1 VFSWVIKYQLYHLR
15 PFLTCLPVSFFFTPF
30 TMVNFVKIASVTLS
44 LGSHVARQNNSCPAS
59 PVCPTHN
66 GCISYSTR
74 LAFSALI

>member
-1 VFSWVIKYQLYHLR
+1 
-15 PFLTCLPVSFFFTPF
+15 
-30 TMVNFVKIASVTLS
+30 MVNLVKIASVTLS
-44 LGSHVARQNNSCPAS
+44 LGSHVARQNTSCPAS